1 LSFAHDA
8 LHSSATVE
16 VPDTLALSD
25 ARALRVLEESDLDEL
40 HALIEANRSHLAK
53 WLPWA
58 AEQTRE
64 RTLEFIRATCIQV
77 AQNNG
82 FQAAIRDTGR
92 VVGVIGFHGIDW
104 HHRSTSIGYWLA
116 AEAQGRGTMTQALR
130 AMVHH
135 ALRVWALNR
144 VEIRASVENERS
156 RALIERL
163 GFEFE
168 GVARQAFRLPNG
180 YHDDAVY
187 SMLRADWPS
196 DPEPGGALRA

>member
-1 LSFAHDA
+1 LSFARDA
-8 LHSSATVE
+8 FHPPATVD
-16 VPDTLALSD
+16 VPDTLPLSE
-25 ARALRVLEESDLDEL
+25 ARALRVLQESDLDEL

-64 RTLEFIRATCIQV
+64 TTLEFIRATRVQI

-82 FQAAIRDTGR
+82 FQAAILDAGR

-104 HHRSTSIGYWLA
+104 QHRSTSIGYWLA
-116 AEAQGRGTMTQALR
+116 SEAQGRGTMTQALR

-135 ALRVWALNR
+135 ALGGWGLNR

-168 GVARQAFRLPNG
+168 GVARQAFRLKDG

-187 SMLRADWPS
+187 SMLRADWPW
-196 DPEPGGALRA
+196 DAEPGGTLQA